1 MIYDR
6 DDAMFD
12 NKLLIN
18 LYVLNL
24 DKKFDVFIPVG
35 EKVGNIVK
43 LLNKSFAGVM
53 PNDKNYTLLNLYSGN
68 IYRNNDLVRD
78 TDIQNG
84 TKLMLI

>member
-1 MIYDR
+1 
-6 DDAMFD
+6 MFD

-24 DKKFDVFIPVG
+24 DRKFDIFIPID
-35 EKVGNIVK
+35 EKVGNIVR
-43 LLNKSFAGVM
+43 LLNKSFIDIMSNG
-53 PNDKNYTLLNLYSGN
+53 KNYTLLNLYSGN
-68 IYRNNDLVRD
+68 IYKNNEIVRD